1 MTQNDTGLSENR
13 TPWERMSGEVRK
25 RVVWGFWFI
34 TWLGLM
40 VGFFYRSFYD
50 YVVIFSAFHVL
61 AFFFLFQYQV
71 KPFPVQLRAV
81 YLAWVIVGTYVPH
94 MVILMYI
101 TTIGL
106 ASNLFL
112 NYCPLARM
120 MYLLPWN
127 REEAFSFNLLKR
139 VILTPPVPGR
149 FKPSS

>member
-1 MTQNDTGLSENR
+1 MTQNSNELSINHS
-13 TPWERMSGEVRK
+13 PWERMSPSTRK
-25 RVVWGFWFI
+25 RLVWSLWFI

-40 VGFFYRSFYD
+40 AGYFYRNFYD

-61 AFFFLFQYQV
+61 LFFFLFQYQV
-71 KPFPVQLRAV
+71 KPFPVQLRLV
-81 YLAWVIVGTYVPH
+81 YLVWVIIGTYVPH

-127 REEAFSFNLLKR
+127 REEPFSFNLLMR

-149 FKPSS
+149 FKPVS